1 MIGLTTW
8 DYRENKMTIIDEIL
22 LDNLTLTAGK
32 IIKMSEVN
40 VNT

>member
-1 MIGLTTW
+1 MTTW
-8 DYRENKMTIIDEIL
+8 DFRENRMTVIDEIL

-40 VNT
+40 VNSK

>member
-1 MIGLTTW
+1 MIDLKTW
-8 DYRENKMTIIDEIL
+8 DFRENKITVIDEIL

-40 VNT
+40 VNS

>member
-1 MIGLTTW
+1 MTTW
-8 DYRENKMTIIDEIL
+8 DFRENKITVIDEIL

-40 VNT
+40 VNS